1 MWRTSCGERTLHGAE
16 ARLFAEA
23 LLSLLDDVQMTPF
36 DDYEL
41 GLSCFDSLTYG
52 QKISVRAIAGNGLL
66 RNDVP
71 AVPLTAVLEGAI
83 AAVCEHLRDCVTFE
97 MDEPDMGTEWRKLI
111 AGALRAMEA
120 EDVPEPTCA
129 DKEEWDIAIQELWDC
144 ILWDADYE
152 DGNLY
157 LDQPPDLAMELRSQM
172 RIPDDYFAAIA
183 DDLTEDQAL
192 ARVAE
197 LRAVCAGVVGS

>member
-1 MWRTSCGERTLHGAE
+1 MWRTSCGDRILHGAE

-41 GLSCFDSLTYG
+41 GLSCFDNLTYG
-52 QKISVRAIAGNGLL
+52 QKISVLAIVGNGLL

-83 AAVCEHLRDCVTFE
+83 AAVFQHLRDCVAFE
-97 MDEPDMGTEWRKLI
+97 TDESDMGTDWRQWI
-111 AGALRAMEA
+111 AAALGELEA

-129 DKEEWDIAIQELWDC
+129 DKDEWDIAIQELWDC

-152 DGNLY
+152 DGDLY
-157 LDQPPDLAMELRSQM
+157 LDQPPDLAMELRNQM

-183 DDLTEDQAL
+183 DDLTEEQA
-192 ARVAE
+192 VASVTE
-197 LRAVCAGVVGS
+197 L